1 MHNQDTELHPHNEQW
16 DALRAGITT
25 PEETAALTA
34 HLTQCPACAARSGF
48 VATIKATLDRPLDDD
63 KLGRELRLRRRHALT
78 LTPERSPRPLSL
90 VAGLAALALGVTLY
104 LGWHTN
110 VPPSQQAS
118 TQENNDVYADV
129 DFYLWLSE
137 QGQHADNP
145 S

>member
-1 MHNQDTELHPHNEQW
+1 MHNQDTELHPQNEQW
-16 DALRAGITT
+16 DALRAGVTT
-25 PEETAALTA
+25 PEETRALTA

-48 VATIKATLDRPLDDD
+48 AATIKATLDRPIDDD
-63 KLGRELRLRRRHALT
+63 KLGRELRLRRRHVLT
-78 LTPERSPRPLSL
+78 HAPERSPRRLSL
-90 VAGLAALALGVTLY
+90 VAGVAALALGITLY
-104 LGWHTN
+104 LGWHTD
-110 VPPSQQAS
+110 VPISQQAS